1 MATKQKQVIYKDYF
15 KFMED
20 WRQGRSQKFKPGDV
34 VELSKD
40 VIGVVQFALANY
52 GEYQVKRRIN
62 DKPWE
67 YIEARVSEL
76 QMKKSDK
83 PNPFKYKFS
92 DMVPGPSSTEI
103 DILNERMYA
112 FDEKKKKEKSGREV
126 DAYVS
131 ALEEEIGYKKEMKK
145 AEDKDKIIS
154 DEDED
159 AGAVASIEIDP
170 IAEKR
175 EKIISEE

>member
-1 MATKQKQVIYKDYF
+1 MATKQKPAPYKDYF
-15 KFMED
+15 KFIED
-20 WRQGRSQKFKPGDV
+20 WRQGRIQKFKPGDV
-34 VELSKD
+34 VELGTNA
-40 VIGVVQFALANY
+40 IGVVQFALADY

-67 YIEARVSEL
+67 YIEARVGEN

-92 DMVPGPSSTEI
+92 DMVPGPSSIEI
-103 DILNERMYA
+103 DILNKRMYA
-112 FDEKKKKEKSGREV
+112 YDEKMKKEKTAREV

-145 AEDKDKIIS
+145 TEDKDKVIS
-154 DEDED
+154 DEDEE
-159 AGAVASIEIDP
+159 AGAVASIEVDP